1 MTDPRF
7 ILKPQSASV
16 KSFELSPSQLGASAL
31 PAASVG
37 TIFGS
42 PGSGKT
48 SALVAR
54 FLHLVSNGIS
64 PAEIIVI
71 AATRESANTL
81 RDQLALEYQGASE
94 GPLAKT
100 LTSLAFS
107 ILASDAKQRGELA
120 PVLVSGSEQDQ
131 MLKEVLEE
139 TDGSLWPKNLD
150 SGVRSL
156 TGFRTELRDLVAASL
171 EHGLTPSKLGELG
184 KVQNLPQWVA
194 AAGVF
199 ESYLAR
205 LHIEGRARFDSAS
218 LLREAANALALLD
231 ALPQSLLGLKT
242 ILVDDAQELTPA
254 AAELLFALTRF
265 GAGVTLFGD
274 PDSATL
280 GFRVANPKA
289 MSELSEKI
297 AARAKVSVERIFLEP
312 THAVRRP
319 AISAA
324 LAKVSAQIQVARA
337 GRQRK
342 GLTPPAALSADGE
355 GLEVKVFRSES
366 EELSFVAGLLRKRH
380 LFDQVPWSKMAVV
393 ARSRPEL
400 EKLALGL
407 SGEAVPIRIVGSAT
421 SLKDEHASGQLLRL
435 ARICLGDEPVSAE
448 LAVEILTSEL
458 AGLDQLGILRLRRS
472 LRKQSEDFETTSDQ
486 LLEEAFQNPNSL
498 SLIRSNEASAAEKIV
513 RLLAS
518 VRELGLEPGTTAE
531 AVLWQL
537 VAETKILK
545 RWSEL
550 SRGVSE
556 VSLQA
561 GRNLDSILRLFAAAV
576 RYEERNPG
584 SRAIDFIQ
592 DQLDRE
598 IPEDSLALNN
608 RQQNQVLLLTPSG
621 LIGRRFD
628 TVLLPGLSEGVWPNL
643 KPRSSLL
650 GANALDAL
658 IAGEVSLASEL
669 KQSELTG
676 ELRMFNKACGAA
688 SERLVLTATESQE
701 EQLSQFLPLVFGT
714 YPETE
719 TAVYKTHTL
728 RSLVGNLRRELAT
741 GKAQNSGEAALGLA
755 RLAAAG
761 VPGASPASWYG
772 LLPISTTEPLTDLA
786 TESLQIRPSQLEN
799 YLKCPL
805 HWFIET
811 HGGSSGS
818 FSASLGSLIHEVL
831 EVSESSD
838 LAELEKLKLSR
849 WNSLEFEADW
859 LEELGKRQAARMLT
873 NLASYLGKFEKA
885 GGKVLGREQ
894 NFSFDIG
901 NIQVRGQVDRIE
913 QLADGNAVIV
923 DLKTGKLA
931 ATAEE
936 TKTNPQLALYQMAVL
951 EGGFEKVEGLK
962 PEALAGAKLLIVGGA
977 NYTER
982 SQDSMDET
990 KSARF
995 KKLLLDSSEGMSRQV
1010 FIAQLSQHCEQERE
1024 YGSCSLHLT
1033 PAVSYVG

>member
-7 ILKPQSASV
+7 ILKQQFVSV
-16 KSFELSPSQLGASAL
+16 RGFELSPSQLSAASL
-31 PAASVG
+31 PANSVG
-37 TIFGS
+37 TVYGS

-54 FLHLVSNGIS
+54 FLHLVESGIS
-64 PAEIIVI
+64 PSEIVVI
-71 AATRESANTL
+71 AATRESANSL
-81 RDQLALEYQGASE
+81 RDQLALEYQGATN
-94 GPLAKT
+94 GPIAKT

-107 ILASDAKQRGELA
+107 ILASRAKQAGELA

-131 MLKEVLEE
+131 ILKEILEKI
-139 TDGSLWPKNLD
+139 DGALWPKNLD
-150 SGVRSL
+150 SQVRLL
-156 TGFRTELRDLVAASL
+156 TGFRTELRDLIAASL
-171 EHGLTPSKLGELG
+171 EHGITPAKLTELG
-184 KVQNLPQWVA
+184 KGQNLPQWVA
-194 AAGVF
+194 AAEVF
-199 ESYLAR
+199 EHYLANLQTEDR
-205 LHIEGRARFDSAS
+205 QRFDSAS
-218 LLREAANALALLD
+218 LLREAARALSSLD
-231 ALPQSLLGLKT
+231 SLPQSFSLLKT

-254 AAELLFALTRF
+254 AALLLFELTRH
-265 GAGVTLFGD
+265 GSGVCLFGD

-289 MSELSEKI
+289 MSELSDKI
-297 AARAKVSVERIFLEP
+297 AARNKVSPERIFLEP

-319 AISAA
+319 EISSA
-324 LAKVSAQIQVARA
+324 LSKISAQIEVARA

-342 GLTPPAALSADGE
+342 GLNPPNALLEEGE
-355 GLEVKVFRSES
+355 GLVLKVFRSES
-366 EELSFVAGLLRKRH
+366 EEFSFVAGLLRKRH
-380 LFDQVPWSKMAVV
+380 LFDQVPWSNMAVV

-400 EKLALGL
+400 EKLALAL
-407 SGEAVPIRIVGSAT
+407 SGESVPIRIMGSAA

-435 ARICLGDEPVSAE
+435 ARICLSAEPVSYQ

-472 LRKQSEDFETTSDQ
+472 LRKLSQDFEATSDQ
-486 LLEEAFQNPNSL
+486 LLEEAFRQPNTL
-498 SLIRSNEASAAEKIV
+498 SLIRTSEARAAEKMV
-513 RLLAS
+513 RLIGT
-518 VRELGLEPGTTAE
+518 VQELGAAPGTTAE

-537 VAETKILK
+537 VSETKILE
-545 RWSEL
+545 RWRDL

-556 VSLQA
+556 VALQA

-576 RYEERNPG
+576 RYAERNPD
-584 SRAIDFIQ
+584 SKALDFIQ

-608 RQQNQVLLLTPSG
+608 RLQEQVLLLTPSG

-628 TVLLPGLSEGVWPNL
+628 TVVLPGLSEGVWPNL

-658 IAGEVSLASEL
+658 VAGEISRASEL
-669 KQSELTG
+669 KRSELTG
-676 ELRMFNKACGAA
+676 ELRMFNKAAGSA
-688 SERLVLTATESQE
+688 SERLVMTATESQE
-701 EQLSQFLPLVFGT
+701 EQLSQFLPLVAGT

-719 TAVYKTHTL
+719 TAIYKTHTL
-728 RSLVGNLRRELAT
+728 RSMVGNLRRELAS
-741 GKAQNSGEAALGLA
+741 GQGPNLGEAALGLA

-761 VPGASPASWYG
+761 VAGAHPSSWYG
-772 LLPISTTEPLTDLA
+772 LLPISTKEPLTDLA
-786 TESLQIRPSQLEN
+786 SETLQIRPSQLDN

-831 EVSESSD
+831 EVSESSE
-838 LAELEKLKLSR
+838 LEELEKLKLSR

-873 NLASYLGKFEKA
+873 NLASYLKKFEEE
-885 GGKVLGREQ
+885 GGKVLAREQ
-894 NFSFDIG
+894 NFSFELG

-913 QLADGNAVIV
+913 QLANGNVVIV

-931 ATAEE
+931 ATSQDTE
-936 TKTNPQLALYQMAVL
+936 TNPQLALYQMAVL
-951 EGGFEKVEGLK
+951 EGGFEKVEELNPK
-962 PEALAGAKLLIVGGA
+962 ALAGAKLLIVGGA
-977 NYTER
+977 KFTER
-982 SQDSMDET
+982 NQAAMGESE
-990 KSARF
+990 SARF
-995 KKLLLDSSEGMSRQV
+995 KKLLLDSSEGMSRPV
-1010 FIAQLSQHCEQERE
+1010 FLAQLSDHCEQDRE

>member
-1 MTDPRF
+1 MTEPRF
-7 ILKPQSASV
+7 ILKQQLESV
-16 KSFELSPSQLGASAL
+16 KSFELSPSQLSASTL
-31 PAASVG
+31 PHSSVA
-37 TIFGS
+37 TVFGS

-54 FLHLVSNGIS
+54 FLHLVESGIS
-64 PAEIIVI
+64 PSEIAVI
-71 AATRESANTL
+71 AATRESANSL
-81 RDQLALEYQGASE
+81 RDQLALEYQGATN

-100 LTSLAFS
+100 LTSLAFA
-107 ILASDAKQRGELA
+107 ILANDAKRKGELA

-131 MLKEVLEE
+131 LLKEVLEE
-139 TDGSLWPKNLD
+139 NDGSSWPKNLD
-150 SGVRSL
+150 AQVRSL
-156 TGFRTELRDLVAASL
+156 TGFRTELRDLIAACL
-171 EHGLTPSKLGELG
+171 EHGITPERLAELG
-184 KVQNLPQWVA
+184 KEQNLPQWIVA
-194 AAGVF
+194 AEAY
-199 ESYLAR
+199 ESYLR
-205 LHIEGRARFDSAS
+205 KLHTAGRKRFDSAY
-218 LLREAANALALLD
+218 LLREAASALSNLA
-231 ALPQSLLGLKT
+231 ASPEPMSGLKT
-242 ILVDDAQELTPA
+242 VLVDDAQELTPA
-254 AAELLFALTRF
+254 AALLLFELTRF
-265 GAGVTLFGD
+265 GAGVCLFGD

-297 AARAKVSVERIFLEP
+297 ASRAKVSPERIFLEP

-319 AISAA
+319 EISSA
-324 LAKVSAQIQVARA
+324 LAKISAQIEVARA

-342 GLTPPAALSADGE
+342 GLNPPASLAAEGQGLS
-355 GLEVKVFRSES
+355 VKVFRSES

-380 LFDQVPWSKMAVV
+380 LFDEIPWSKMAVV
-393 ARSRPEL
+393 ARSRPAL
-400 EKLALGL
+400 ERLALAL
-407 SGEAVPIRIVGSAT
+407 SGESVPIRIMGSAS
-421 SLKDEHASGQLLRL
+421 SLKDEHASGQLLTL
-435 ARICLGDEPVSAE
+435 AKICLSGEPVSA
-448 LAVEILTSEL
+448 LMAVEILSSEL

-472 LRKQSEDFETTSDQ
+472 LRKLSEDFETSSDQ
-486 LLEEAFQNPNSL
+486 LLEEAFLNPNTL
-498 SLIRSNEASAAEKIV
+498 SLIRTSEARAAEKMV
-513 RLLAS
+513 RLMIAT
-518 VRELGLEPGTTAE
+518 RELAAEPGTTAE

-561 GRNLDSILRLFAAAV
+561 GRNLDSILGLFAAAV
-576 RYEERNPG
+576 RYAERNP
-584 SRAIDFIQ
+584 AAKALDFIQ

-598 IPEDSLALNN
+598 VPEDSLALNN
-608 RQQNQVLLLTPSG
+608 RQQDQVLLLTPSG

-628 TVLLPGLSEGVWPNL
+628 TIVLPGLSEGVWPNL

-658 IAGEVSLASEL
+658 VAGEVAAASEL
-669 KQSELTG
+669 KRSELTG

-688 SERLVLTATESQE
+688 SEQLVLTATESQE
-701 EQLSQFLPLVFGT
+701 EQLSQFLPLVSGS

-728 RSLVGNLRRELAT
+728 RSMVGNLRRELAS
-741 GKAQNSGEAALGLA
+741 GQGQNASEAALGLA
-755 RLAAAG
+755 RLSAAG
-761 VPGASPASWYG
+761 IPGASPASWYG
-772 LLPISTTEPLTDLA
+772 LLPISTEEPLTDLA
-786 TESLQIRPSQLEN
+786 SETLQIRPSQLDN
-799 YLKCPL
+799 FLKCPL

-831 EVSESSD
+831 EVSEGSE
-838 LAELEKLKLSR
+838 LEELEKLKLSR

-873 NLASYLGKFEKA
+873 NLASYLKQFEDA
-885 GGKVLGREQ
+885 GGKVLAREQ
-894 NFSFDIG
+894 NFSFELG

-913 QLADGNAVIV
+913 QLADGNVVIV

-931 ATAEE
+931 ATAQDTE
-936 TKTNPQLALYQMAVL
+936 TNPQLALYQMAVL
-951 EGGFEKVEGLK
+951 EGGFEKVDGLDPK
-962 PEALAGAKLLIVGGA
+962 ALAGAKLLIVGGSKFA
-977 NYTER
+977 ER
-982 SQDSMDET
+982 NQAAMGESE
-990 KSARF
+990 SARF
-995 KKLLLDSSEGMSRQV
+995 KKLLLDSSEGMSRPV
-1010 FIAQLSQHCEQERE
+1010 FVAQLSNHCEQERE

>member
-7 ILKPQSASV
+7 ILKQPLVSV
-16 KSFELSPSQLGASAL
+16 TGFQLSPSQLSASTL

-48 SALVAR
+48 SSLVAR
-54 FLHLVSNGIS
+54 FLHLVANGIS
-64 PAEIIVI
+64 PAEIAVI

-81 RDQLALEYQGASE
+81 RDQLALEFQGATE

-107 ILASDAKQRGELA
+107 ILASDAKRTGELA

-131 MLKEVLEE
+131 ILKEILQQ

-150 SGVRSL
+150 AQVRSL
-156 TGFRTELRDLVAASL
+156 TGFRTELRDLIAASL
-171 EHGLTPSKLGELG
+171 EHGITPAKLSELG
-184 KVQNLPQWVA
+184 KAQNLPQWVA
-194 AAGVF
+194 AAEVF
-199 ESYLAR
+199 EHYLAK
-205 LHIEGRARFDSAS
+205 LHTKGRARFDSAS

-231 ALPQSLLGLKT
+231 TLPQSLLGLKT

-254 AAELLFALTRF
+254 AAELLFTLTRF
-265 GAGVTLFGD
+265 GAGVSLFGD

-289 MSELSEKI
+289 MSDLSEKI
-297 AARAKVSVERIFLEP
+297 AARAKVSPERIFLEP
-312 THAVRRP
+312 THAIRRP
-319 AISAA
+319 EISSA
-324 LAKVSAQIQVARA
+324 LAKVSAQIEVARA

-342 GLTPPAALSADGE
+342 GLTPPAALLAEGE
-355 GLEVKVFRSES
+355 GLMVKVFRSES

-380 LFDQVPWSKMAVV
+380 LFDQVAWSKMAVV

-400 EKLALGL
+400 EKLALAL
-407 SGEAVPIRIVGSAT
+407 SGESVPIRIMGSAS

-435 ARICLGDEPVSAE
+435 ARICLSDEPVSAE
-448 LAVEILTSEL
+448 VAVEILTSEL

-486 LLEEAFQNPNSL
+486 LLEQAFQNPNLL
-498 SLIRSNEASAAEKIV
+498 SLIRSSEARAAEKMV
-513 RLLAS
+513 RLMAT
-518 VRELGLEPGTTAE
+518 VRELGLEPETTAE
-531 AVLWQL
+531 AVLWRL
-537 VAETKILK
+537 VSETKILK

-561 GRNLDSILRLFAAAV
+561 GRNLDSILGLFAAAV
-576 RYEERNPG
+576 RYAERNRE
-584 SRAIDFIQ
+584 SKALEFIQ

-608 RQQNQVLLLTPSG
+608 RQQEQVLLLTPSG

-658 IAGEVSLASEL
+658 IAGEVSLAREL

-728 RSLVGNLRRELAT
+728 RSMVGNLRRELAT
-741 GKAQNSGEAALGLA
+741 GKAENAGEAALGLA

-761 VPGASPASWYG
+761 VPGANPSSWYG
-772 LLPISTTEPLTDLA
+772 LLPISTEEPLTDLA
-786 TESLQIRPSQLEN
+786 TETLQIRPSQLDN

-831 EVSESSD
+831 EVSESSE
-838 LAELEKLKLSR
+838 LEELEKLKLSR

-859 LEELGKRQAARMLT
+859 LEQLGKRQAARMLT
-873 NLASYLGKFEKA
+873 NLASYLKKFEEE
-885 GGKVLGREQ
+885 GGKVLAREQ
-894 NFSFDIG
+894 NFSFELG

-913 QLADGNAVIV
+913 QLADGNVVIV

-931 ATAEE
+931 ATAQDTES
-936 TKTNPQLALYQMAVL
+936 NPQLALYQMAVL
-951 EGGFEKVEGLK
+951 EGGFEKVERLDPK
-962 PEALAGAKLLIVGGA
+962 ALAGAKLLIVGGA
-977 NYTER
+977 KFTER
-982 SQDSMDET
+982 NQAAMGESESV
-990 KSARF
+990 RF
-995 KKLLLDSSEGMSRQV
+995 KKLLLDSSEGMSRPV
-1010 FIAQLSQHCEQERE
+1010 FIAQLSNHCEQDRE